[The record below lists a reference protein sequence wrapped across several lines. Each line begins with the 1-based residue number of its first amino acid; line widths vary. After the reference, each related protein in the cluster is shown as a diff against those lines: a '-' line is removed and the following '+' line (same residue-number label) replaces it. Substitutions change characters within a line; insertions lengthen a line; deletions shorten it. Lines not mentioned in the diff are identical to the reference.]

1 MILED
6 CREYHWSGSGC
17 VVTLLHVY
25 HYNESF
31 HQISFSLTG
40 VNNQSPNHPP
50 HLYSCYPLQGSYLYI
65 YLFISNPE
73 QFDPSQVYTIIS
85 VNY

>member
-1 MILED
+1 MVPD
-6 CREYHWSGSGC
+6 N
-17 VVTLLHVY
+17 
-25 HYNESF
+25 YNESF

-40 VNNQSPNHPP
+40 VNNQSPKHPP
-50 HLYSCYPLQGSYLYI
+50 HLYSCYPLRGSYLFIYI
-65 YLFISNPE
+65 YIYIYIFISNQE